1 MSILVYASK
10 DVIIRIRDN
19 IEIHYTPTGYTFYK
33 SFKFKFI
40 PFVGTIDTETYL
52 DSNLNS
58 VPYAKLRM
66 N

>member
-33 SFKFKFI
+33 SFKFKFSQEGI
-40 PFVGTIDTETYL
+40 RV
-52 DSNLNS
+52 
-58 VPYAKLRM
+58 
-66 N
+66 